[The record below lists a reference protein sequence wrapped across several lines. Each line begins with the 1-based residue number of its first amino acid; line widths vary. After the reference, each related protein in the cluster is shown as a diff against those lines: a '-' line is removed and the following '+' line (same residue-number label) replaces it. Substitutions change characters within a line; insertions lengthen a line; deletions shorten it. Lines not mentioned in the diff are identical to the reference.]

1 MNRIEMKKMRSIILI
16 SLLLLTIIPAAHAD
30 SDWEFYFFGINSK
43 DFKGR
48 KILPIIMGCV
58 SSFVVHE
65 AGHLIAGNMAGMK
78 TSMKWDN
85 GPIAWA
91 DDYDDKSKDQ
101 KALYHSGGFIA
112 QTLVGTALTAIP
124 YTRHSDFSVG
134 FTGFTGNNSL
144 GYALTE
150 GNQGD
155 SVSDVKNL
163 DHQGYDGR
171 MIAVGSG
178 LLSAI
183 YTYINLNKHK
193 GKKLKI

>member
-1 MNRIEMKKMRSIILI
+1 MKKMRSIILI
-16 SLLLLTIIPAAHAD
+16 SILLLTIIPAAHAD

-43 DFKGR
+43 DLKGR
-48 KILPIIMGCV
+48 KIIPIFIGCI

-65 AGHLIAGNMAGMK
+65 AGHLIAGDMVGMK

-91 DDYDDKSKDQ
+91 DDYDTRSKTQ
-101 KALYHSGGFIA
+101 KALFHSGGFIA

-134 FTGFTGNNSL
+134 FTGFTANNNL
-144 GYALTE
+144 IYGLN
-150 GNQGD
+150 GGMQGD

-163 DHQGYDGR
+163 DHHGYNGR
-171 MIAVGSG
+171 IIAVGNG
-178 LLSAI
+178 LLSEI

-193 GKKLKI
+193 EEN

>member
-1 MNRIEMKKMRSIILI
+1 MKKIRSIILI
-16 SLLLLTIIPAAHAD
+16 SILLLTIIPAAHAD

-43 DFKGR
+43 DLKGR
-48 KILPIIMGCV
+48 KILPVIMGFV
-58 SSFVVHE
+58 SSFIVHE

-91 DDYDDKSKDQ
+91 DDYEDKSKYQ

-112 QTLVGTALTAIP
+112 QTLVGTALTAIS
-124 YTRHSDFSVG
+124 YTRHSDFAVG
-134 FTGFTGNNSL
+134 FTGFTANNSL
-144 GYALTE
+144 AYAFIE
-150 GNQGD
+150 VEDD

-163 DHQGYDGR
+163 DHLNSNGR
-171 MIAVGSG
+171 LIAVGNG
-178 LLSAI
+178 LLSEI

-193 GKKLKI
+193 EEN